1 MSTLDPSSP
10 PLSAP
15 TTAVDTMVGTARTVI
30 SGAAFW
36 ASIPLPLVVLA
47 ALLSGVATAVP
58 LVLVG
63 LVLLNVCCAV
73 LGHSYTPTR

>member
-1 MSTLDPSSP
+1 MSTLDPSNP
-10 PLSAP
+10 PLSASATAIGALTE
-15 TTAVDTMVGTARTVI
+15 TTRTVI

-36 ASIPLPLVVLA
+36 ASIALPLVVLV

-58 LVLVG
+58 LVFVG